1 MNAKRFLIRL
11 KRKTKWV
18 WLKVKSVGAGKRY
31 DERARR
37 PKKLTDSQ
45 ECALDIAVKA
55 IHDPASKLYYDLHT
69 QECYVKRED
78 AEVGTIYVFIE
89 SANIK
94 IINTVF
100 GYDIFINADA
110 ENYIT
115 TVFRKEMAKRRAQFK
130 KEALAKVDH
139 SLHKVLDRIN
149 S

>member
-1 MNAKRFLIRL
+1 MNAKRFLTSFKRRL
-11 KRKTKWV
+11 KWY
-18 WLKVKSVGAGKRY
+18 WLKLKYGFGSKH
-31 DERARR
+31 DENKARR
-37 PKKLTDSQ
+37 PKGLSDSQ
-45 ECALDIAVKA
+45 TCALDIAVKA
-55 IHDPASKLYYDLHT
+55 IHDPASKLYYDITT
-69 QECYVKRED
+69 QECYVKRD
-78 AEVGTIYVFIE
+78 DSEVGTIYVFIE
-89 SANIK
+89 SQNIK

-100 GYDIFINADA
+100 GYDIFINSDT